1 MLFFDKILSI
11 DQNILIKVKL
21 NLNRPKFEKTKFAYK
36 MRIISLNEVK
46 LGMMCI
52 L

>member
-1 MLFFDKILSI
+1 MLYFDKTLSI

-21 NLNRPKFEKTKFAYK
+21 NWPKFEKTKFAYK

-52 L
+52 S